1 MKSNSNR
8 IITVRVSDETYNR
21 LYTLAKLNKMTISK
35 MGRLLFEDVTHAQ
48 KGVYFDEKN
57 KN

>member
-8 IITVRVSDETYNR
+8 IITVRVSDETYER

-35 MGRLLFEDVTHAQ
+35 MGRLLFEDVTHARRA
-48 KGVYFDEKN
+48 YFNEKN
-57 KN
+57 KD